1 MIAGLLKDRNDYC
14 HRLSMLE
21 RLSASCVCTKPAHV
35 QAEEAAAAVGPRGT
49 IPAGSGAVAGQTSP
63 SKVTVAVAQLKYL
76 RHFLPQIVIGCCY
89 LPTSECPFSDI
100 LRSERL
106 RHFKFVQLQDFARS
120 EESGRGGRTVS
131 ETTPLIGIAV
141 SFIGIRF
148 FFLIFFSFL
157 FSLAREVLHSLSP
170 LGQ

>member
-1 MIAGLLKDRNDYC
+1 MWPLPGCCPMIAGLLKDRNDYC

-106 RHFKFVQLQDFARS
+106 RHFELMDFVQLQDFARWKN
-120 EESGRGGRTVS
+120 
-131 ETTPLIGIAV
+131 
-141 SFIGIRF
+141 
-148 FFLIFFSFL
+148 
-157 FSLAREVLHSLSP
+157 RE
-170 LGQ
+170 

>member
-14 HRLSMLE
+14 HRLSILE

-106 RHFKFVQLQDFARS
+106 RHLNFTVVQLQDFARS
-120 EESGRGGRTVS
+120 EESGMRREDSARDYSTDWHRCVFY
-131 ETTPLIGIAV
+131 LN
-141 SFIGIRF
+141 FIF
-148 FFLIFFSFL
+148 FFIIFFSFL
-157 FSLAREVLHSLSP
+157 
-170 LGQ
+170 